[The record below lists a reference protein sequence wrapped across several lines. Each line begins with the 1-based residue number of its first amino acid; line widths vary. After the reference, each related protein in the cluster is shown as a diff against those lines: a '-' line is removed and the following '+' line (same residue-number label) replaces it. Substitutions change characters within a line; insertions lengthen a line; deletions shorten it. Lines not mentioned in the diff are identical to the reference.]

1 MTNTKPAPHTVT
13 VDPTKLDAAGHFTY
27 TDEKGKGAYSLPV
40 IAGDGVV
47 WTLSPNYPTADR
59 SKVNLF
65 IYFPPGVGNSPFTGE
80 SFHTTGF
87 TAGTTSATVNPLP
100 TPPPPTPKNFS
111 YCVVIVDLNPKPP
124 KVLTDDPV
132 IAHSGSG
139 ILRQPLET
147 TRAFAAEIEAKAKE
161 IRRMMEEAIAMG
173 NEIR

>member
-27 TDEKGKGAYSLPV
+27 TVKKGKGAYSLPV

-65 IYFPPGVGNSPFTGE
+65 IYFPPGVGNSPFTRQI

-87 TAGTTSATVNPLP
+87 TAGTTSATVNPPSPRFPRLQR
-100 TPPPPTPKNFS
+100 
-111 YCVVIVDLNPKPP
+111 
-124 KVLTDDPV
+124 
-132 IAHSGSG
+132 
-139 ILRQPLET
+139 IL
-147 TRAFAAEIEAKAKE
+147 
-161 IRRMMEEAIAMG
+161 AIASLSS
-173 NEIR
+173 I